1 MKFVTYDLKVKNE
14 IFLDMEKGHIFMQLL
29 FLTLTTLYN
38 FFPLMIAVY
47 FIKSYLIKVNILF
60 NINI

>member
-38 FFPLMIAVY
+38 FFSFNDSSIFHKILLN
-47 FIKSYLIKVNILF
+47 KS
-60 NINI
+60 